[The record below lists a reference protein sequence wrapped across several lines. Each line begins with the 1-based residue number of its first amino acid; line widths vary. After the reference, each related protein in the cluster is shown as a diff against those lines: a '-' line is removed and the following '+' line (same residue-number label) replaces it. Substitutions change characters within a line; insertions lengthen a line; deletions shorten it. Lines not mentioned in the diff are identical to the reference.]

1 MISSSDVIFELQ
13 KYKAFFEEN
22 FVPITATRY
31 RRSWR
36 FIDDFQTYCENS
48 FLAGKPVFVIEP
60 QMDNNVPECYLFDY
74 SNIIKVGVNEENYD
88 DFLNKI
94 HLERHDIR
102 KLTKTQM
109 QEILKNNALAANEVA
124 KIAKQ
129 IEMRKNIDSMF

>member
-1 MISSSDVIFELQ
+1 M
-13 KYKAFFEEN
+13 
-22 FVPITATRY
+22 
-31 RRSWR
+31 
-36 FIDDFQTYCENS
+36 
-48 FLAGKPVFVIEP
+48 AGKPVFVIEP
-60 QMDNNVPECYLFDY
+60 QFDNNVPECYLFDY